1 MDTRRCVRVCLL
13 LAVCLSVLACT
24 GMFRN
29 YGRFNPSDE
38 VYQAFATYQVNKDFR
53 YYISGP
59 DLYPN
64 ALMGLN
70 RSYQLDPR
78 TLWREVQMTP
88 EKMREIVGYM
98 NSKALIHRQ
107 TGFELLDNNDRP
119 IGVWY
124 SRLEVRTFLRI
135 QEDGTVRIDTPDLDT
150 QKGRAGSLMSDSV
163 Y

>member
-1 MDTRRCVRVCLL
+1 MDTRRCIRVCLL
-13 LAVCLSVLACT
+13 LAVSLNVMACA
-24 GMFRN
+24 GMFRD

-38 VYQAFATYQVNKDFR
+38 VYQIFATYQINKDFR

-64 ALMGLN
+64 TLMGLN

-98 NSKALIHRQ
+98 NTRSFSHRQ

-124 SRLEVRTFLRI
+124 SSLEVRTFLRI

-150 QKGRAGSLMSDSV
+150 HEGKAGSLMRDSV
-163 Y
+163 H